1 MSDIL
6 SWGLPGG
13 SVKNTETINQ
23 ALNRIA
29 QNINKD
35 IIIGDVEPV
44 TLIENVFNYG
54 DEKFVHHGMGFIAR
68 IRNKYVID
76 NKKLIGDFI
85 EITDEEFSYINRLA
99 SKKVVEIFKDR
110 FDDIM
115 RKTDNCFQDIEIST
129 NEKYKNR

>member
-1 MSDIL
+1 M
-6 SWGLPGG
+6 PGG

-23 ALNRIA
+23 ALNKIV

-54 DEKFVHHGMGFIAR
+54 DEKFVHHGMGFIAW

-85 EITDEEFSYINRLA
+85 EITDEEFSYINRLQA
-99 SKKVVEIFKDR
+99 KKLLR
-110 FDDIM
+110 FLKIDLMI
-115 RKTDNCFQDIEIST
+115 
-129 NEKYKNR
+129 